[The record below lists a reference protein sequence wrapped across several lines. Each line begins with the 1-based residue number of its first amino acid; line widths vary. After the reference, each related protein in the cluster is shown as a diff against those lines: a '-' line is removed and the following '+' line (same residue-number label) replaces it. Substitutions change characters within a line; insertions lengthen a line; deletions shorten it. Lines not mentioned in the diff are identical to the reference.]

1 MSQAGTLAARI
12 VMMPVAGTDTL
23 YQGCTTCGLPGCD
36 TLLAALFEKYTY
48 YKNFSPI

>member
-1 MSQAGTLAARI
+1 MSQAGTLDARI

-23 YQGCTTCGLPGCD
+23 YQGCCGLPGCD